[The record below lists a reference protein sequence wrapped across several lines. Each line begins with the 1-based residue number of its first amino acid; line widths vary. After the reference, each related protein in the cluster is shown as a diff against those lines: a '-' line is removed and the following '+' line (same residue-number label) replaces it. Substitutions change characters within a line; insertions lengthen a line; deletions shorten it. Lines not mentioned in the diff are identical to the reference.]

1 MSAGA
6 ASPSV
11 RPGDPCSFVI
21 FGASGDLTRRLLI
34 PALYNLGAGG
44 LLPDAFAVI
53 GVARKD
59 FSNDAFRAHLEKE
72 LRAFA
77 TRQVHDRVAEGL
89 FCCVTYL
96 QGDFEYPKSYELMRD
111 ELERV

>member
-1 MSAGA
+1 MSADA

-44 LLPDAFAVI
+44 LLPDAFSVI

-59 FSNDAFRAHLEKE
+59 FSNDAFRAHMEKG
-72 LRAFA
+72 LREFA
-77 TRQVHDRVAEGL
+77 TREVDARVA
-89 FCCVTYL
+89 
-96 QGDFEYPKSYELMRD
+96 
-111 ELERV
+111 

>member
-1 MSAGA
+1 SRRTRNGTSMSADA

-72 LRAFA
+72 LREFA
-77 TRQVHDRVAEGL
+77 TRQVDERVAERL
-89 FCCVTYL
+89 
-96 QGDFEYPKSYELMRD
+96 DRKSTRLNSSHGS
-111 ELERV
+111 L